1 MKRIITGL
9 PVARYVATRV
19 GKTITPP
26 YEAMGVEI
34 NGQIAGGVVF
44 NSFTGEDVEVTVAG
58 EPAAWTPAL
67 VRRLSRYA
75 FDELGVL
82 RVSMTTQNPAV
93 VDFAQRLGAKLE
105 GVKRNHFGPGKH
117 GYLFGVLREEWSLM
131 R

>member
-1 MKRIITGL
+1 MKRIVEGL
-9 PVARYVATRV
+9 PVARYVAT
-19 GKTITPP
+19 KIEKAISPP
-26 YEAMGVEI
+26 YTAMGVEI
-34 NGQIAGGVVF
+34 DGRIVGGVVF
-44 NSFTGEDVEVTVAG
+44 NSFTNEDVEVTVAG
-58 EPAAWTPAL
+58 EPCAWTPAFM
-67 VRRLSRYA
+67 RRLARYA

-82 RVSMTTQNPAV
+82 RVSLTTQNPAV